1 MEKSYKALQDTISY
15 DDQISQLRQQFEQIK
30 DIRTANCSYSL
41 PDLLMSV
48 LAMFSLK
55 YESILDFEKQSD
67 AIKTNLKSIFGIK
80 KFSSDSCL
88 RKVLDKV
95 DWKFLR
101 NLFKKQFDQL
111 VQLGIVKTYEYLGDY
126 ILVSIDGVEHFS
138 SKKIH
143 CDCCLTKTHKNGETT
158 YSHSMLCAVMPGR
171 RCGSSP

>member
-95 DWKFLR
+95 D
-101 NLFKKQFDQL
+101 
-111 VQLGIVKTYEYLGDY
+111 
-126 ILVSIDGVEHFS
+126 
-138 SKKIH
+138 
-143 CDCCLTKTHKNGETT
+143 
-158 YSHSMLCAVMPGR
+158 
-171 RCGSSP
+171 